1 MRAPALWRV
10 CFSSPQDSVCRPAT
24 ESGDLFLLKDV
35 SFPFDFFGTVA
46 FPVFGLA
53 NGSLFPLTH
62 SLARSLSSSLSF
74 PLAFLP
80 FLFLSFLKRSLFD
93 FPPFHSFSLHFSRF
107 LNPVLPPAALFIH
120 FTPFFF
126 LFFLSAPPSLFHPLH
141 SACPCMGSVLRL
153 NLLQANPQSQRF
165 PGFEAEWSP
174 AVLVT
179 ERFDPLQS
187 RWPQQKTTTVRKQ
200 RRHLET
206 RS

>member
-1 MRAPALWRV
+1 MFLSSFIFLVPWRFL
-10 CFSSPQDSVCRPAT
+10 CLGWLTDHFSP
-24 ESGDLFLLKDV
+24 
-35 SFPFDFFGTVA
+35 
-46 FPVFGLA
+46 
-53 NGSLFPLTH
+53 SLTR

-120 FTPFFF
+120 FSPFFF
-126 LFFLSAPPSLFHPLH
+126 LSFLSVPPPLFSILSIQRVHLWAACSGWISFRRTHRVNVSLD
-141 SACPCMGSVLRL
+141 SRRNGVLL
-153 NLLQANPQSQRF
+153 SS
-165 PGFEAEWSP
+165 SP
-174 AVLVT
+174 

-200 RRHLET
+200 RRRLET